1 MAGDIDPRALAL
13 ALSALFVSPLG
24 CSGKDDGDSGGPVIS
39 AGGDG
44 DDVGVC
50 EGTIP
55 VVNALSCVNT
65 GILPHYETGEDTVTM
80 KLVIDM
86 SDADGD
92 LHQYRMEI
100 FLDDEV
106 DGVVSSSD
114 SPFGPVNQ
122 TLNVEECAGFEAGVE
137 LTLYLTGLNP
147 AYDTEYDW
155 GIILTDAAGYESD
168 MFVTSCITPAEDG
181 GDGTGAGG

>member
-1 MAGDIDPRALAL
+1 MAAGIARRALAL
-13 ALSALFVSPLG
+13 GILASSVALGA
-24 CSGKDDGDSGGPVIS
+24 CGDKEEEDTGGELID
-39 AGGDG
+39 AGSDG

-55 VVNALSCVNT
+55 VVNGLSCVNT
-65 GILPHYETGEDTVTM
+65 GMQPHFETGEDTVTM
-80 KLVIDM
+80 ALLVDI
-86 SDADGD
+86 SDDDGD

-100 FLDDEV
+100 FLDEEIDGEV
-106 DGVVSSSD
+106 AAAD

-122 TLNVEECAGFEAGVE
+122 TLNVDECAGYEADVE

-155 GIILTDAAGYESD
+155 GIILTDASGYESD
-168 MFVTSCITPAEDG
+168 IFVAACITPAADG
-181 GDGTGAGG
+181 SDGTGAGG

>member
-1 MAGDIDPRALAL
+1 MAGRIGLRAAAL
-13 ALSALFVSPLG
+13 GIIALNAGLLG
-24 CSGKDDGDSGGPVIS
+24 CGDKDEEDTGGEIVE

-44 DDVGVC
+44 DQVGVC

-55 VVNALSCVNT
+55 VVDGLSCVNT
-65 GILPHYETGEDTVTM
+65 GIQPHYETGEDTVTM
-80 KLVIDM
+80 ALLVDM
-86 SDADGD
+86 SDEDGD

-100 FLDDEV
+100 FIDEEI
-106 DGVVSSSD
+106 DGVVASAD
-114 SPFGPVNQ
+114 SPFGPVNR
-122 TLNVEECAGFEAGVE
+122 TLNVDECAGYEADVE

-168 MFVTSCITPAEDG
+168 MFVTSCITPAADG
-181 GDGTGAGG
+181 SDGTGAGG

>member
-1 MAGDIDPRALAL
+1 MASGIARRALAL
-13 ALSALFVSPLG
+13 GILAGPLALAACGDKEDEDTGGALI
-24 CSGKDDGDSGGPVIS
+24 D

-44 DDVGVC
+44 DEVGVC

-55 VVNALSCVNT
+55 VVNSLSCVNT
-65 GILPHYETGEDTVTM
+65 GIQPHFETGEDTVTM
-80 KLVIDM
+80 ALLVDI
-86 SDADGD
+86 SDEDGD

-100 FLDDEV
+100 YLDEEI

-122 TLNVEECAGFEAGVE
+122 TLNVDECAGFEADVE

-168 MFVTSCITPAEDG
+168 MFVAGCITPAQDG
-181 GDGTGAGG
+181 SDGTGAGG